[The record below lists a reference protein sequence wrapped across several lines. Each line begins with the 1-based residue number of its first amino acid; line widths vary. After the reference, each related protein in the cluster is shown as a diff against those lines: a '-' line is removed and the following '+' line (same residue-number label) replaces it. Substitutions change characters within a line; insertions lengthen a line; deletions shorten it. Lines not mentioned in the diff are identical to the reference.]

1 MGKNNSQRE
10 PQNGKMVITRVVAFS
25 ILFMLAILVPMYKMF
40 RLNCYFWAAVVV
52 CGLFIWWAYIV
63 FKKLYSMVECPRC
76 HFKMTFQNL
85 KRAGR
90 CTKCGNDLKSLIS

>member
-1 MGKNNSQRE
+1 
-10 PQNGKMVITRVVAFS
+10 MVVKRVVAFS

-63 FKKLYSMVECPRC
+63 FKKLYSIVECPRC